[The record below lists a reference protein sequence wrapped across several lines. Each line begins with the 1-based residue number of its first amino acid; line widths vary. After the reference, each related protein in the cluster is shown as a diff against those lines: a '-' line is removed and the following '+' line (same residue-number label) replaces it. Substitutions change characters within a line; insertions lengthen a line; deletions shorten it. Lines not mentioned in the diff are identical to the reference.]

1 MCVCGFF
8 FFFFL
13 PSQSGDTKYVLELLW
28 YFVWKTQIEK
38 HCIPF
43 EAETWDLV
51 IYVTGDLYDLHTL
64 VMLLQSVSPPL
75 LLLACC
81 WQALLYC
88 KHLSLFAAHLR
99 GVIAYPLC
107 MKREF
112 LNQMWRSD
120 RYTHRV
126 VSTSAHELLSIRVKN
141 AKIYIDIHLH
151 GWQLKGLCKCR
162 KLHFKHGGSY
172 SLWSWTT
179 KVTVKN

>member
-1 MCVCGFF
+1 MSKQHHGWARPLEFDKSWIPWIKDSLSMGFNFSSWPSFCFVCCLCVCVGFL
-8 FFFFL
+8 FFL

-43 EAETWDLV
+43 KAETWDLV

-112 LNQMWRSD
+112 F
-120 RYTHRV
+120 
-126 VSTSAHELLSIRVKN
+126 
-141 AKIYIDIHLH
+141 
-151 GWQLKGLCKCR
+151 C
-162 KLHFKHGGSY
+162 
-172 SLWSWTT
+172 
-179 KVTVKN
+179 